1 MGAYAPTNLVPPDVL
16 EDVRQRILQPT
27 VEALAAAGRPYRGV
41 LYAGLIFTADGLQ
54 VIEFNA
60 RWGDPE
66 AQVLLPLLKSDLVEI
81 VLAALAGRLDTVPIE
96 WHDGAACGVALAPAG
111 YPDAV
116 RDGELVSGLDS
127 WGDEALLFHAG
138 TTTTADGAIRT
149 AGGRVFTVVGTGP
162 TLAAARDVAYRNVE
176 RVQFAGRYYRRD
188 IGAREIA
195 TTTAT

>member
-1 MGAYAPTNLVPPDVL
+1 M
-16 EDVRQRILQPT
+16 
-27 VEALAAAGRPYRGV
+27 
-41 LYAGLIFTADGLQ
+41 LYAGLMFTADGPQ

-66 AQVLLPLLKSDLVEI
+66 AQVLLPLLRSDFVELA
-81 VLAALAGRLDTVPIE
+81 LAALAGRLDTVPIE
-96 WHDGAACGVALAPAG
+96 WYAGAACGVALASAG

-116 RDGELVSGLDS
+116 RDGEPVSGLDS

-138 TTTTADGAIRT
+138 TVTDADGAIRT
-149 AGGRVFTVVGTGP
+149 AGGRIFTVVGTGP

-176 RVQFAGRYYRRD
+176 RVRFAGRYYRRD

-195 TTTAT
+195 ATAT